1 MSTRAFTESVLTSG
15 GEQCVLQYCEP
26 ISGSKL
32 LNLSA
37 AIMPREKEATLLWIE
52 CGSCNGESMAILGA
66 EGPGKTGDNLSDFL
80 TSEQVRLLWHPSL
93 SEATPKEAAKIIDRI
108 LAGEEELT
116 ILCVEGSIING
127 PQGTGMYDTFD
138 GRPKRDIIRG
148 LCAQAEYV
156 IAMGVCAA
164 FGGIPAAAPNP
175 TESCGL
181 QFTNEQ
187 PDGLL
192 SPGWRSK
199 AGLPVINIS
208 GCPADAKTMI
218 ETMSMILYGAPLELD
233 KFNRPVT
240 VGPCLSD
247 GANKRCGTAEKVG
260 YSCVGCI
267 GAKFPLN
274 KPLFRQTE
282 RPKKEHRRSHNTRM
296 LFLPAGRMSAGG
308 GDSGNG

>member
-1 MSTRAFTESVLTSG
+1 MSVYSG
-15 GEQCVLQYCEP
+15 QLEQ
-26 ISGSKL
+26 
-32 LNLSA
+32 LS
-37 AIMPREKEATLLWIE
+37 PEQLRFLSRRNKKATLLWIE

-80 TSEQVRLLWHPSL
+80 EGGQVRLLWHPSL
-93 SEATPKEAAKIIDRI
+93 SETSPKEAAEIIDRI

-127 PQGTGMYDTFD
+127 PHGTGMYDTFD
-138 GRPKRDIIRG
+138 GRPKRDIIRA
-148 LCAQAEYV
+148 LCDKAEHV

-164 FGGIPAAAPNP
+164 FGGIPAAPPNP

-187 PDGLL
+187 PTGLL
-192 SPGWRSK
+192 GPEWTSK

-208 GCPADAKTMI
+208 GCPADARTMI
-218 ETMSMILYGAPLELD
+218 RTMNLILDGTPLELD
-233 KFNRPVT
+233 KFNRPMT
-240 VGPCLSD
+240 VGPCLSE
-247 GANKRCGTAEKVG
+247 GLNKRCGTAEKIG

-274 KPLFRQTE
+274 KSLFRQVE
-282 RPKKEHRRSHNTRM
+282 RPKKETQALPQSEM
-296 LFLPAGRMSAGG
+296 VFLLAG
-308 GDSGNG
+308 